1 MREAPI
7 QRLSYRRAEL
17 LAEALRQDD
26 GEPWTVSLQVFYD
39 GVHPQVSDGVH
50 RIVEWWPRDGYEEYL
65 YCMPYEPMVFK
76 VEPGL
81 VGADR

>member
-1 MREAPI
+1 MSI

-26 GEPWTVSLQVFYD
+26 GASWTVSMQVFYD

-50 RIVEWWPRDGYEEYL
+50 CIAEWWPKDGHEDYL
-65 YCMPYEPMVFK
+65 YSGKYEPMVFR

-81 VGADR
+81 VGAA